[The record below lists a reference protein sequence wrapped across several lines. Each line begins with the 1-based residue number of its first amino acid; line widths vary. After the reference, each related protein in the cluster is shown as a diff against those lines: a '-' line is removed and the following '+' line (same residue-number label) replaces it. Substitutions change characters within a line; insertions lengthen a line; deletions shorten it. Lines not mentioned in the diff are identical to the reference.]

1 MQNVVIIHEHS
12 PKKPGDLAF
21 LGKPP
26 GQARTNEKWENIKP
40 VVAQTRR
47 IT

>member
-1 MQNVVIIHEHS
+1 MQDVVIIHEHS
-12 PKKPGDLAF
+12 PKKPRGLAF

-26 GQARTNEKWENIKP
+26 GEARTSEKKENIKP